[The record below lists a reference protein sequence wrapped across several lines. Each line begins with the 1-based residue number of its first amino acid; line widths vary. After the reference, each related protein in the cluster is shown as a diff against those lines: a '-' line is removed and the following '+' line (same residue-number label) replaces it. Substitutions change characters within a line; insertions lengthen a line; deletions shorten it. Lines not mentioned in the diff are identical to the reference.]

1 MTIPRRHVL
10 QLVAAAT
17 LLTSPR
23 MARAD
28 DYPSRPITVIV
39 PFSAGGPLDI
49 TGRMIAAKMQ
59 QTLGQPIVIENV
71 GGAGGSIGVGRGARA
86 VPDGYTLTMG
96 IWSTHVVNPVLYDLS
111 YDVEKDFEPIA
122 PITDGPLVICARKD
136 FPANDLKELI
146 AWLKA
151 NPDKATSSDAGVG
164 SPQHVFGVL
173 FQQVTGTR
181 FQFVHYR
188 GGGQAMQDLVTG
200 HVDLSFS
207 DAISALTQVQ
217 GGTIKTYAVMSKKPA
232 ARRTANS
239 ERRRSGVARLLRLG
253 VERHLG
259 AERHAE
265 GHHRQAQCRGRR
277 CRGRPDHPRAA
288 HRARTRA
295 VSARANDA
303 ASARHAAADRNR
315 EMVAHHQGRGHPRRI
330 GQPAVWPAGSMWTGA
345 HPDSR
350 RHLTCHRA

>member
-1 MTIPRRHVL
+1 M
-10 QLVAAAT
+10 
-17 LLTSPR
+17 
-23 MARAD
+23 
-28 DYPSRPITVIV
+28 

-59 QTLGQPIVIENV
+59 QTLGQPIIIENV

-86 VPDGYTLTMG
+86 APDGYTLTMG
-96 IWSTHVVNPVLYDLS
+96 IWSTHVVNPVLYDLH
-111 YDVEKDFEPIA
+111 
-122 PITDGPLVICARKD
+122 LRRRKGFRADRADHRRPAGDLRAED

-164 SPQHVFGVL
+164 SPQHVFSVL

-217 GGTIKTYAVMSKKPA
+217 GGTIKTYAVMSKNRLPGAPQIPSVDEAGLPA
-232 ARRTANS
+232 STIRSGAAS
-239 ERRRSGVARLLRLG
+239 GRRRARPRPSSTSSMPRLS
-253 VERHLG
+253 LPWTT
-259 AERHAE
+259 
-265 GHHRQAQCRGRR
+265 
-277 CRGRPDHPRAA
+277 RP
-288 HRARTRA
+288 
-295 VSARANDA
+295 SASD
-303 ASARHAAADRNR
+303 
-315 EMVAHHQGRGHPRRI
+315 
-330 GQPAVWPAGSMWTGA
+330 
-345 HPDSR
+345 
-350 RHLTCHRA
+350 

>member
-1 MTIPRRHVL
+1 MTIPRRHFL
-10 QLVAAAT
+10 QLAAVAT
-17 LLTSPR
+17 LLPSPK

-86 VPDGYTLTMG
+86 APDGYTLTMG
-96 IWSTHVVNPVLYDLS
+96 IWSTHVVNPVLYDLN

-136 FPANDLKELI
+136 FPANDLTELI

-164 SPQHVFGVL
+164 SPQHVFSVL

-217 GGTIKTYAVMSKKPA
+217 GGTIKTYAVMSKNRLPGAPQIPSVDEAGLPGFYDSVWSGIWAPKGTPKAIINKLNA
-232 ARRTANS
+232 AV
-239 ERRRSGVARLLRLG
+239 VAA
-253 VERHLG
+253 VDD
-259 AERHAE
+259 
-265 GHHRQAQCRGRR
+265 
-277 CRGRPDHPRAA
+277 PTI
-288 HRARTRA
+288 RTRLTA
-295 VSARANDA
+295 LGRVLFPREQMTPQALAALQRAEIEKWWPIIKA
-303 ASARHAAADRNR
+303 A
-315 EMVAHHQGRGHPRRI
+315 GIRGE
-330 GQPAVWPAGSMWTGA
+330 
-345 HPDSR
+345 
-350 RHLTCHRA
+350 

>member
-10 QLVAAAT
+10 QLVAAAA
-17 LLTSPR
+17 LLPSART
-23 MARAD
+23 ARAD

-39 PFSAGGPLDI
+39 PFSVGGPLDI

-59 QTLGQPIVIENV
+59 QTLGQPFIIENV

-151 NPDKATSSDAGVG
+151 YPDKATSSDAGVG
-164 SPQHVFGVL
+164 SPQHVFSVL

-200 HVDLSFS
+200 HVDLSYY

-217 GGTIKTYAVMSKKPA
+217 GGTIKTYEVM
-232 ARRTANS
+232 
-239 ERRRSGVARLLRLG
+239 
-253 VERHLG
+253 
-259 AERHAE
+259 
-265 GHHRQAQCRGRR
+265 
-277 CRGRPDHPRAA
+277 
-288 HRARTRA
+288 
-295 VSARANDA
+295 
-303 ASARHAAADRNR
+303 
-315 EMVAHHQGRGHPRRI
+315 
-330 GQPAVWPAGSMWTGA
+330 
-345 HPDSR
+345 
-350 RHLTCHRA
+350 

>member
-1 MTIPRRHVL
+1 
-10 QLVAAAT
+10 
-17 LLTSPR
+17 

-59 QTLGQPIVIENV
+59 QTLGQPIIIENV

-86 VPDGYTLTMG
+86 APDGYTLTMG

-164 SPQHVFGVL
+164 SPQHVFSVL

-217 GGTIKTYAVMSKKPA
+217 GGTIKTYAVMSK
-232 ARRTANS
+232 N
-239 ERRRSGVARLLRLG
+239 RLPGAPQIPDVDEAGLPGFYDFG

-259 AERHAE
+259 AQGHAQS
-265 GHHRQAQCRGRR
+265 HHRQAQCRGRR
-277 CRGRPDHPRAA
+277 CRGRSDHPRAA
-288 HRARTRA
+288 YRARTRA
-295 VSARANDA
+295 VSARSDDA
-303 ASARHAAADRNR
+303 ASARRAAANRNR
-315 EMVAHHQGRGHPRRI
+315 EMVAHHQSRGHQGRI
-330 GQPAVWPAGSMWTGA
+330 KRPETSSASWHVD
-345 HPDSR
+345 PDNR
-350 RHLTCHRA
+350 CHLTVMKPNHTLGPL

>member
-1 MTIPRRHVL
+1 MRIPRRHFL
-10 QLVAAAT
+10 QLAAAAT
-17 LLTSPR
+17 LLPAPR

-59 QTLGQPIVIENV
+59 QTLGQPIIIENV

-86 VPDGYTLTMG
+86 APDGYTLTMG

-164 SPQHVFGVL
+164 SPQHVFSVL

-217 GGTIKTYAVMSKKPA
+217 GGTIKTYAVMSKNRLPGAPQIPGVDEAGLPGFYDSVWSGIWAPKGTPKPSS
-232 ARRTANS
+232 TS
-239 ERRRSGVARLLRLG
+239 SMPRSSMPWTI
-253 VERHLG
+253 
-259 AERHAE
+259 
-265 GHHRQAQCRGRR
+265 
-277 CRGRPDHPRAA
+277 RPSASGLPRSDACCF
-288 HRARTRA
+288 RA
-295 VSARANDA
+295 
-303 ASARHAAADRNR
+303 
-315 EMVAHHQGRGHPRRI
+315 
-330 GQPAVWPAGSMWTGA
+330 
-345 HPDSR
+345 SR
-350 RHLTCHRA
+350 